1 MSGRSFSA
9 FSPEG
14 LTLGV
19 CLVALGVLWT
29 LGNLGR
35 LELLPVLRTWWPLSL
50 VLWGVLELVDLGLRR
65 SARGTP

>member
-1 MSGRSFSA
+1 MSARSSSP

-29 LGNLGR
+29 FANMGR
-35 LELLPVLRTWWPLSL
+35 FELLAVLRTWWPLSL
-50 VLWGVLELVDLGLRR
+50 VLWGVLELVDLALRR
-65 SARGTP
+65 SSRRTP

>member
-1 MSGRSFSA
+1 MSGRSSSA

-29 LGNLGR
+29 LANLGR
-35 LELLPVLRTWWPLSL
+35 LELLTTLRTWWPSSL
-50 VLWGVLELVDLGLRR
+50 VLWGALELADLALRR
-65 SARGTP
+65 SSRRTP